1 MLVRK
6 NIINNNYFCYKLR
19 AEQLQPGFRP
29 MLRLRLHSRCFN
41 TLFILMTLLAFDKSE
56 LGAQTIINWQ
66 TLSEVSFE
74 DQYQQESGTVFAVAD
89 FSKNVQKLAGKKVQ
103 LIGYLLP
110 MDVRGKLYALSAN
123 PFATCFFC
131 GKSGPES
138 VMELELIR
146 TESWFAIDR
155 LVLIRGVLE
164 LNSSNPQRL
173 YYILKEAEVLE
184 RMDK

>member
-1 MLVRK
+1 MSVL
-6 NIINNNYFCYKLR
+6 FCI
-19 AEQLQPGFRP
+19 APEV
-29 MLRLRLHSRCFN
+29 C
-41 TLFILMTLLAFDKSE
+41 
-56 LGAQTIINWQ
+56 AQTIINWQ
-66 TLSEVSFE
+66 TLSQVSFQDE
-74 DQYQQESGTVFAVAD
+74 YQQESGTVFAVAD
-89 FSKNVQKLAGKKVQ
+89 FSKDVRKLSGQKVQ

-138 VMELELIR
+138 VMELELIK

-155 LVLIRGVLE
+155 LVLIRGTLE
-164 LNSSNPQRL
+164 LNADNPQRL